1 MARYLSLLFP
11 LIMAAM
17 LFPHSL
23 SADGFDIRDIEL
35 DKGSFHSRE
44 YNTDLRSTLYFD
56 DDAMERRKK
65 AQRKLFNDIGNAAE
79 NMFSDAVHIYS
90 APSRISTT
98 DAFWLGGIIAAGG
111 IIYIYDQEIYD
122 IFQRNRDNEVM
133 KEVSE
138 AGELFDEIG
147 HGGRAAKY
155 YVAILAF
162 GYVSGIDKLVQIP
175 AEILESYY
183 VAGLIKVTANR
194 LLGRRRPN
202 EGLGPRYFEFNGGTS
217 FPSGHAANVSQVA
230 TILSRH
236 INYLPFTI
244 AAYTALGTVCVERM
258 TSESHWPSDVY
269 FAVVYGWAV
278 SNEIFRLNRERR
290 LSIQPTALSADN
302 IPGLMISFKF

>member
-11 LIMAAM
+11 LIMATM

-23 SADGFDIRDIEL
+23 LADGFDIRDIEL
-35 DKGSFHSRE
+35 DRGSFRSQE
-44 YNTDLRSTLYFD
+44 YNSAFHSVNYSE
-56 DDAMERRKK
+56 DDAMGRRKR

-98 DAFWLGGIIAAGG
+98 DALWLGGIIAAGG

-122 IFQRNRDNEVM
+122 IFQRNRNSDAM
-133 KEVSE
+133 KEISE
-138 AGELFDEIG
+138 AGEFFDEIG

-155 YVAILAF
+155 YIAILAF

-183 VAGLIKVTANR
+183 VAGLIKVAANR

-236 INYLPFTI
+236 IDFLPFTI
-244 AAYTALGTVCVERM
+244 AAYTAVGTVCVERL

-278 SNEIFRLNRERR
+278 SNEIFRLNHERR
-290 LSIQPTALSADN
+290 MNLQPAALGADN
-302 IPGLMISFKF
+302 IPGLMISIKF